1 MTALHASANE
11 HGSTRGA
18 STTTMELLDF
28 RVRRI
33 ANLLCGFRYLF
44 GDEYQLQEA
53 VTKVLSDAGES
64 VTRELILDRK
74 NRADV
79 MLANGLLVEVK
90 VDGSLSAALRQ
101 CERYSALESVCGIV
115 LAASVSWAR
124 RGLVSRPLMGGK
136 PFAMVFLPRQC
147 L

>member
-1 MTALHASANE
+1 MPTEAATAVADVAVE
-11 HGSTRGA
+11 
-18 STTTMELLDF
+18 F
-28 RVRRI
+28 RVRRV
-33 ANLLCGFRYLF
+33 ATLLGGFRYLF
-44 GDEYQLQEA
+44 GDEYQLQQA
-53 VTKVLSDAGES
+53 VAEVLTGAGES

-79 MLANGLLVEVK
+79 MLQDGILVEVK

-101 CERYSALESVCGIV
+101 CERYSVLDSVHGIV
-115 LAASVSWAR
+115 LAASVVWAR

-136 PFAMVFLPRQC
+136 PFALVHLARQS